1 MSAKP
6 YSFRLEPELKEQA
19 DNLFTSLGISTNA
32 AVNMFLRQAVS
43 EQAFPFRP
51 ALRPNA
57 ETRAAMQ
64 DAMEGNNL
72 SGPVLKTEHYYSTH
86 HSGHQRRNGRSHNSQ
101 FENKD

>member
-51 ALRPNA
+51 A
-57 ETRAAMQ
+57 
-64 DAMEGNNL
+64 
-72 SGPVLKTEHYYSTH
+72 
-86 HSGHQRRNGRSHNSQ
+86 
-101 FENKD
+101 

>member
-43 EQAFPFRP
+43 RTGIPVPSRITSQMQK
-51 ALRPNA
+51 
-57 ETRAAMQ
+57 TRAAMQ

-72 SGPVLKTEHYYSTH
+72 SGPYSTTDEL
-86 HSGHQRRNGRSHNSQ
+86 
-101 FENKD
+101 FAALDAEDADE

>member
-72 SGPVLKTEHYYSTH
+72 SGPYSTTDELFAALDAEDT
-86 HSGHQRRNGRSHNSQ
+86 N
-101 FENKD
+101 E